1 MWNHDKHVFFCE
13 KPRSHVGTARTCTP
27 SPTLKTLI
35 VLGGTCQICPL
46 QWSSLSG
53 FQNINQDFANVFKV
67 WCFFYRMQVVVKVSH
82 VGNCKTNISK
92 LWETQ
97 PILRCWRLLID
108 ISPSQRAA
116 ATTTSYLH
124 LTSSSTST
132 ASTCLYQ
139 YLAAFPTSV
148 SASKFP
154 SRFFLI
160 FQDSRS
166 LDSHPPKTGS
176 VFRAMVAC
184 IVQDWK
190 EVSERP
196 KNLEETT
203 KLKKKSWVE
212 TTPGR
217 CPQVFQ
223 LQTLQTS
230 DLEPFLTLSHIS
242 GPKNAYLSNK
252 LGNLNLGKSG
262 WRIVSKHYPISFPF
276 FSNAIP
282 RKSIPPTRNSHVHG
296 IHCFT

>member
-1 MWNHDKHVFFCE
+1 MKSSCVIMTNMFFCE

-46 QWSSLSG
+46 QRSSLSG
-53 FQNINQDFANVFKV
+53 FQNINQDFANVFLRMLLLPNASFCITCGKLQEKPLEALGNSTDFMLLALADRHLPQPAG
-67 WCFFYRMQVVVKVSH
+67 CGNYNLLPLPYLFLYLYR
-82 VGNCKTNISK
+82 
-92 LWETQ
+92 
-97 PILRCWRLLID
+97 
-108 ISPSQRAA
+108 
-116 ATTTSYLH
+116 
-124 LTSSSTST
+124 
-132 ASTCLYQ
+132 LYQ
-139 YLAAFPTSV
+139 YLAACPTSV

-203 KLKKKSWVE
+203 KLKKNRGWKPRPEDAPKFFSYK
-212 TTPGR
+212 PFR
-217 CPQVFQ
+217 
-223 LQTLQTS
+223 LQIS
-230 DLEPFLTLSHIS
+230 PFLTQNHIF
-242 GPKNAYLSNK
+242 LD
-252 LGNLNLGKSG
+252 
-262 WRIVSKHYPISFPF
+262 
-276 FSNAIP
+276 
-282 RKSIPPTRNSHVHG
+282 RKMLIFQTN
-296 IHCFT
+296 